1 MSSAPKKRRIDALG
15 EAIEQAK
22 AELDEREASLERREE
37 QLKKAIE
44 GVDHEKKLM
53 AGRAP
58 SDVLQLNIGGSHC
71 SVSRRTLCQY
81 EPSLLAAKFSGRWDD
96 NVEKDADGRFF
107 IDQPSHL
114 FMPLVDFRYEPYDN
128 PNPNLN
134 PNPNPNP
141 HPNPDPDPNQVDF
154 LRAKAIETPNAAP
167 ACPPAIGEDTT
178 EEGKSNHRAKSDFRR
193 MLKFYGMTPFVYQLA
208 VSLHRGQPGTAS
220 FVSGMEVWAGRGR
233 A

>member
-1 MSSAPKKRRIDALG
+1 MINSTLPAGYAGSTQALSWRLISSALRAMSSAPKKRRIDALG
-15 EAIEQAK
+15 EAIEEAK

-114 FMPLVDFRYEPYDN
+114 FMPLVDFRYEPYDS
-128 PNPNLN
+128 PNPT
-134 PNPNPNP
+134 
-141 HPNPDPDPNQVDF
+141 PNQVSSSR
-154 LRAKAIETPNAAP
+154 LLLTLTLTLTRSTSCAPRPSRRRTRRRRAHLPSAKTQRRRANPTTGRRATSAA
-167 ACPPAIGEDTT
+167 CSSSMG
-178 EEGKSNHRAKSDFRR
+178 
-193 MLKFYGMTPFVYQLA
+193 
-208 VSLHRGQPGTAS
+208 
-220 FVSGMEVWAGRGR
+220 
-233 A
+233 

>member
-1 MSSAPKKRRIDALG
+1 MFSAPARRTWVCGPCRTLRGRLTKCGMVTPHSVVLAIKNRTMSSKKRRIDALG

-107 IDQPSHL
+107 IDQPSQL

-134 PNPNPNP
+134 
-141 HPNPDPDPNQVDF
+141 QASS
-154 LRAKAIETPNAAP
+154 L
-167 ACPPAIGEDTT
+167 
-178 EEGKSNHRAKSDFRR
+178 DFR
-193 MLKFYGMTPFVYQLA
+193 Y
-208 VSLHRGQPGTAS
+208 
-220 FVSGMEVWAGRGR
+220 
-233 A
+233 

>member
-1 MSSAPKKRRIDALG
+1 MRRVDAVA
-15 EAIEQAK
+15 EAIEKAK

-107 IDQPSHL
+107 IDQPAHL

-134 PNPNPNP
+134 
-141 HPNPDPDPNQVDF
+141 QASS
-154 LRAKAIETPNAAP
+154 L
-167 ACPPAIGEDTT
+167 
-178 EEGKSNHRAKSDFRR
+178 DFR
-193 MLKFYGMTPFVYQLA
+193 Y
-208 VSLHRGQPGTAS
+208 
-220 FVSGMEVWAGRGR
+220 
-233 A
+233 